1 MKLKSLTAN
10 QPSFHPVVFKEGVNI
25 IVGKNAL
32 PQGEN
37 DGKTYNGVGKSLVLH
52 LIHFCLG
59 SNKIKA
65 FESLPNWE
73 FTLTFEVNKT
83 EYSVTRSTNE
93 QNKVVFCNERISLE
107 NMRGKMLN
115 LCFGITEPPK
125 FMTWNTLFSRFV
137 RRYRSSYSR
146 FDTYI
151 PQENDYSK
159 LLNTLFLLGIET
171 KFIIEKKELREQQS
185 NIKATE
191 KAIKSDSFFKEYY
204 LGEYE
209 GKNNLKKIENEI
221 IKLKKEI
228 SEFKISNNYHD
239 LEKEANDISYE
250 KKQLENNRVLVNN
263 NIKYIEDTLR
273 ETVLVNDDD
282 VFRVYESAVI
292 EIPELVKKN
301 IEEVLTFHKN
311 QIHSRN
317 LRLKRELYKQQTELK
332 SINEKITNIGERMDE
347 LLSYLN
353 SRGALEEYVALV
365 NKLSSLEYKFKR
377 INDYEKILKTYR
389 EKNAE
394 IKELFKLK
402 DTETELYLKSIQ
414 SKVDKLREQ
423 FSGLTKQFY
432 PNKKSTLNIVN
443 NTGQN
448 MLRYLL
454 DVRIEDDSSDG
465 VNEVKLACFDLLL
478 LMIKKSKIRFLAHDS
493 RLFANMDPRQRK
505 TLFQIVYEAA
515 FNSEFQYICSVNE
528 DTLSSFENIMNDEE
542 YNELIINNII
552 LELTDIDA
560 KSKLLGIEVDIELE
574 GKFKN

>member
-263 NIKYIEDTLR
+263 NIKYIEDSLR

>member
-1 MKLKSLTAN
+1 MLRVK
-10 QPSFHPVVFKEGVNI
+10 
-25 IVGKNAL
+25 
-32 PQGEN
+32 
-37 DGKTYNGVGKSLVLH
+37 
-52 LIHFCLG
+52 
-59 SNKIKA
+59 KIKS

-83 EYSVTRSTNE
+83 EYSVTRSINE

-107 NMRGKMLN
+107 NMKAKMLN

-125 FMTWNTLFSRFV
+125 FMTWNTLFSRYV

-171 KFIIEKKELREQQS
+171 SFIIEKKELREQQS

-204 LGEYE
+204 LGGYE

-263 NIKYIEDTLR
+263 NIKYIEDSLR
-273 ETVLVNDDD
+273 ETVLVNDED

-317 LRLKRELYKQQTELK
+317 IRLKRELYKQQTELK

-389 EKNAE
+389 DKNAE
-394 IKELFKLK
+394 ITELFKLK

-423 FSGLTKQFY
+423 FCGLTKQFY
-432 PNKKSTLNIVN
+432 PNKNSTLNIVN

-505 TLFQIVYEAA
+505 TLFQIVYEAT

-552 LELTDIDA
+552 LELNDIDA